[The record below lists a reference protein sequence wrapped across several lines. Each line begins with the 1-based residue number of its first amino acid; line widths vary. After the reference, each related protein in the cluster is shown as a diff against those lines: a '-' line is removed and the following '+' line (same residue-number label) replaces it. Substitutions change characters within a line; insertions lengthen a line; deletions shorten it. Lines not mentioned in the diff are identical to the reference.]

1 MSGCPICVSRIKG
14 VFLLRFALYGHGG
27 SDNHGCEALAKTTA
41 RLVRAR
47 FPDAR
52 VSLLSYAPEED
63 EKAGAVD
70 FDRVVAADIRR
81 FADPAA
87 LIKKPS
93 FEHTRLFTLGK
104 VSRPRADLYYYS
116 LPYRKHPVGR
126 QLVTEDEVYLSIGG
140 DNYCYGEDIS
150 GVIAMNFALKKAGK
164 KTVLWGCSVGE
175 EDLTPHKLRDLATY
189 NLITARESVTYNTL
203 KARLPH
209 SRLYLH
215 ADPAFT
221 LEAEVTLLPPEFIPG
236 RTVGLNLSPLLGA
249 FEPGD
254 RAGIG
259 RQSFQNLMEFILTQT
274 DYSVALIPHVVKRGA
289 SDLEPLG
296 ELYAAYKH
304 TGRVCLLDADARY
317 TAAELKGVIA
327 RCSLFVGA
335 RTHATIAAYSSE
347 VPTLV
352 LGYSVKSRGI
362 AKDLFGDDTDLVVPV
377 NSLTDETRL
386 TSAFGALMKN
396 ADRYKA
402 RLRQVLPA
410 TIESARAAAERLE
423 TL

>member
-1 MSGCPICVSRIKG
+1 M
-14 VFLLRFALYGHGG
+14 RFALYGHGG

-41 RLVRAR
+41 RLLRAR
-47 FPDAR
+47 YPDAR
-52 VSLLSYAPEED
+52 VSLLSYAPAED
-63 EKAGAVD
+63 EKAGAGD
-70 FDRVVAADIRR
+70 FDRLAQAEIHG
-81 FADPAA
+81 FSDPVA

-93 FEHTRLFTLGK
+93 FEHARLFALAK
-104 VSRPRADLYYYS
+104 LSRPLADLYYYS

-126 QLVTEDEVYLSIGG
+126 QLVTEDDVYLSIGG
-140 DNYCYGEDIS
+140 DNYCYGEEVF

-189 NLITARESVTYNTL
+189 DLITARESLTCNIL
-203 KARLPH
+203 KKHLPR
-209 SRLYLH
+209 SRVFLH

-221 LEAEVTLLPPEFIPG
+221 LEAVPTALPPEFLPG
-236 RTVGLNLSPLLGA
+236 RTVGLNLSPLIGT

-259 RQSFQNLMEFILTQT
+259 QQSFRHLMEYILTQT
-274 DYSVALIPHVVKRGA
+274 ALSVALIPHVVKPSGN
-289 SDLEPLG
+289 DLEPLG
-296 ELYAAYKH
+296 DLYAAYKH
-304 TGRVCLLDADARY
+304 TGRVCLIDADARY

-327 RCSLFVGA
+327 CCSYFVGA
-335 RTHATIAAYSSE
+335 RTHATIAAYSSA

-352 LGYSVKSRGI
+352 LGYSIKSRGI
-362 AKDLFGDDTDLVVPV
+362 AKDLFGDDTDLVIPV
-377 NSLTDETRL
+377 NTLTDETRL
-386 TSAFGALMKN
+386 TSAFGALMQN

-410 TIESARAAAERLE
+410 TIESARAAAGRLE